1 MGGVTTSK
9 TFQSTFD
16 HPSPSLLGFLV
27 ASYEVGA
34 LFGALI
40 IFILGD
46 RFGRR
51 TINMAGVIVISIGG
65 AIQASSFGVPQFLV
79 GSIVSGIGLGM
90 TTSVIPIWLAEC
102 TSPKSRGRMI
112 AIQLSHLILGLIL
125 ANWTDYGVSTYKS
138 SIQWRLPCALQ
149 ICIGIV
155 CLCVLPWLPESP
167 RWLAKVNRMDEARR
181 NLAALRGEATS
192 SNEVNREMHEI
203 HFALTSESE
212 SAASSWTALFKN
224 AGIGA
229 WSRVVVAMAANAGQQ
244 LTGSNIVSSFGP
256 YIFQTSIGM
265 SRHEALLVSG
275 GLQVW
280 FFLSSLIPWFII
292 DRVGRRKLFLIGSA
306 GMAVCMTLSAVF
318 VGIGGK
324 EFGYAATVFMYL
336 FYTFFTAGWQANMWI
351 CEFALQNLNSSRDTQ
366 NLTSIHRPFRAPTS
380 PSPPARCSPDRRHSM
395 AHNLP
400 DRRDHAS
407 DDHQHRLQVLHHLR
421 SHQPGGDP
429 HGVLLLPGDS
439 TSPPRGCR
447 FVVLA
452 NGRWLPARNPPR
464 CA

>member
-16 HPSPSLLGFLV
+16 HPNPSLLGFLV
-27 ASYEVGA
+27 ASYEIGA
-34 LFGALI
+34 LFGALL

-46 RFGRR
+46 TFGRR
-51 TINMAGVIVISIGG
+51 TINMAGVTVISIGG

-79 GSIVSGIGLGM
+79 GRIISGIGLGM

-125 ANWTDYGVSTYKS
+125 ANWTDYGVSTYAS

-149 ICIGIV
+149 IAICIV
-155 CLCVLPWLPESP
+155 CVCILPWLPESP
-167 RWLAKVNRMDEARR
+167 RWLAKVNRVNEARR

-192 SNEVNREMHEI
+192 STEVNREMHEI
-203 HFALTSESE
+203 HYALTSEAE
-212 SAASSWTALFKN
+212 STASSWTALFKN

-244 LTGSNIVSSFGP
+244 LTGSNIISSFGP

-292 DRVGRRKLFLIGSA
+292 DTVGRRKLFLFGSA

-324 EFGYAATVFMYL
+324 SLGYAATVFMYL
-336 FYTFFTAGWQANMWI
+336 FYTFFTTGWQANMWI
-351 CEFALQNLNSSRDTQ
+351 CKFDHPKHVLLSSCRPNLDPQTPQSSSPYTFANA
-366 NLTSIHRPFRAPTS
+366 APPS
-380 PSPPARCSPDRRHSM
+380 PSSS
-395 AHNLP
+395 
-400 DRRDHAS
+400 S
-407 DDHQHRLQVLHHLR
+407 
-421 SHQPGGDP
+421 G
-429 HGVLLLPGDS
+429 
-439 TSPPRGCR
+439 SPPS
-447 FVVLA
+447 
-452 NGRWLPARNPPR
+452 
-464 CA
+464 